1 MEKSLS
7 RYIWKHTW
15 HQQVIILLIVAVSMI
30 PYFISLDLPK
40 QIINGPIQGEGFST
54 PDAIQPFFE
63 LGFDMPLVGYVELYA
78 GYPLDRLS
86 MLMALSVEFLVLV
99 VINNAFK
106 YVINTYKGRLG
117 ERLLRRIRFQ
127 LIDRLLR
134 FPPIYFKKTK
144 SAEVAS
150 MIKDEVEPL
159 GGFAGDAF
167 VQPALLGGQV
177 IAALAFILAQNLW
190 LGLIAAF
197 MALLQIGIIPRMRR
211 RLIRLGRERQITARR
226 LAGRV
231 SEMVDGMPTIHAY
244 DTSNYERADMARR
257 LGEIFAIRYDL
268 YQWKFMV
275 KFINNFLAQITPFL
289 FYSIGGYLTL
299 RGHLDVGQLVAVI
312 NAYKELPSPLKD
324 LIDWDQAR
332 QDVQVKFE
340 QVVEQFQSDSI
351 LEPEIQQIYT
361 GVPSPLPGPIAA
373 INLAID
379 DDSGGRI
386 VDHVSLHVD
395 SGQTIA
401 FLDANGSA
409 GSMIADA
416 IGRAVWPTT
425 GKVAAGDIDLR
436 ELPESVTGRR
446 ISYVS
451 AESYFFHGSLK
462 DNLLYGLKHAPL
474 RPREREGKAATR
486 RRWEVN
492 EARLAGNVDFDI
504 EGEWISTMAAADSAV
519 DTDTLNTWMLGVL
532 DTVLLTED
540 VLDLALRSSID
551 PDTNAEI
558 ARFAVSARQ
567 TLRDELV
574 KADMP
579 ELVIPFDFAA
589 YNTEATV
596 AENLLFGSL
605 IGGDAAAQQII
616 ASNYFRSIVR
626 DGGLSSLLFEMGRS
640 VAATIVELFGDM
652 QQNNPLL
659 PELPFMEGRELPD
672 YARILK
678 EIEGRGP
685 EDANEEQR
693 RAIFLTAFSYVE
705 SRYRFGL
712 MTEEIMR
719 KIVEARQQ
727 FHANLPPEL
736 SGLIARYEADGFQ
749 SSASLIENILFGKI
763 SRGHADA
770 QNRIA
775 SLIRQVAEKEGI
787 YTGILAIGLDYDL
800 GPGGKRLTLLQR
812 QKLNVA
818 RALIRQTEYCILN
831 QPLPGLNPRL
841 QAQLVNNVISFL
853 REKSEKC
860 TIIWVLSNP
869 RLCKLFERIMV
880 FDKGGLVADGTYE
893 TLVEENGI
901 VKELVTR

>member
-15 HQQVIILLIVAVSMI
+15 RQQVIILMIVALSMI

-54 PDAIQPFFE
+54 PEALQPFFE
-63 LGFDMPLVGYVELYA
+63 LGFDMPLVGYVQIYA

-86 MLMALSVEFLVLV
+86 MLMALSVEFLALV

-127 LIDRLLR
+127 LIDHLLR
-134 FPPIYFKKTK
+134 FPPAYFKRTK
-144 SAEVAS
+144 GAEIAS

-159 GGFAGDAF
+159 GGFAGDSF

-177 IAALAFILAQNLW
+177 IAALSFILAQNFW

-231 SEMVDGMPTIHAY
+231 SEMVEGMPTIHAY

-275 KFINNFLAQITPFL
+275 KFINNFLAQVTPFL

-299 RGHLDVGQLVAVI
+299 RGNLDVGQLVAVI

-351 LEPEIQQIYT
+351 LQPEIQSIYT
-361 GVPSPLPGPIAA
+361 GVPAPLPGPLAA
-373 INLAID
+373 VNLAID
-379 DDSGGRI
+379 DDSGGRM
-386 VDHVSLHVD
+386 VDHVSLHVEP
-395 SGQTIA
+395 GQTIA

-409 GSMIADA
+409 GSLIADA
-416 IGRAVWPTT
+416 IGRAVWPSA
-425 GKVAAGDIDLR
+425 GRVAAGDIDIR
-436 ELPESVTGRR
+436 DLPESITGRR

-451 AESYFFHGSLK
+451 AETYFLHGSLK

-474 RPREREGKAATR
+474 QPMEREGNAAIR
-486 RRWEVN
+486 RKWEIK

-504 EGEWISTMAAADSAV
+504 EGEWISTGAAPDNAI
-519 DTDTLNTWMLGVL
+519 TRETLDAWMLGVL

-540 VLDLALRSSID
+540 VLDLALRSPVD
-551 PDTNAEI
+551 PQTNEDI
-558 ARFAVSARQ
+558 ARFAIAARQ
-567 TLRDELV
+567 TLRDEL
-574 KADMP
+574 ASLNLP
-579 ELVIPFDFAA
+579 ELVVPFDFEA

-605 IGGDAAAQQII
+605 VGGETAAQRII
-616 ASNYFRSIVR
+616 ASNYFRSVIR
-626 DGGLSSLLFEMGRS
+626 QDGLADLLFEMGRS
-640 VAATIVELFGDM
+640 VASTIVELFGDM

-659 PELPFMEGRELPD
+659 PELPFMEGHEIPD

-678 EIEGRGP
+678 EIEGRGID
-685 EDANEEQR
+685 ETNDEQR
-693 RAIFLTAFSYVE
+693 RVIFLTAFAYVE

-712 MTEEIMR
+712 LTDEIMH
-719 KIVEARQQ
+719 KIVAARQK
-727 FHANLPPEL
+727 FHANLPAEL
-736 SGLIARYEADGFQ
+736 GGLIARYESDKFQ
-749 SSASLIENILFGKI
+749 PSSSLIENILFGKI

-775 SLIRQVAEKEGI
+775 PLIRQLAEKEGV
-787 YTGILAIGLDYDL
+787 YTEMLAIGLDYDL

-818 RALIRQTEYCILN
+818 RALIRGTEYCILN

-841 QAQLVNNVISFL
+841 QTQLVKNVISFL
-853 REKSEKC
+853 RSKSEKC

-893 TLVEENGI
+893 TLVEENGM